1 MIIFLYGEDTY
12 RSSQKLNQIKD
23 KFIKEVDSSGMNLV
37 TLDGAKLKFE
47 EFNHQVKASPFL
59 ARKRMVII
67 KNLISENKSKEIQKE
82 IVELLNTEWKS
93 PKEDNILVFWEPA
106 DHSKSKSK
114 NALWDRLV
122 KEKFAEGFDLLK
134 SVQLNAW
141 VEKEIIK
148 RGAKIEKSSIPL
160 LAALVGND
168 LWQMSGEIEKLI
180 NYCQDKPITTAE
192 IEKLVK
198 AKFDDNIFNL
208 VDALGTNN
216 KKLALKLMSDQFN
229 LEADE
234 MYLLSMLIRQFRIL
248 LLAKEL
254 TDKNPSIGKDKLAK
268 ELKIHPFVAQKSL
281 SQIRNFTLDKLKRIY
296 NQLLQI
302 DYTIKTSSQKPRLLF
317 DLLITSI

>member
-12 RSSQKLNQIKD
+12 RSSQKLLQIRD
-23 KFIKEVDSSGMNLV
+23 KFIKEVDSSGMNLT

-82 IVELLNTEWKS
+82 VVELLNTEWKT
-93 PKEDNILVFWEPA
+93 PKEDNILIFWESA

-114 NALWDRLV
+114 SALWDRLV
-122 KEKFAEGFDLLK
+122 KEKFSVEFEPLK
-134 SVQLNAW
+134 PVQLNTW

-148 RGAKIEKSSIPL
+148 RGSKIEKSSIPL

-180 NYCQDKPITTAE
+180 NYCQDKPITTAD

-248 LLAKEL
+248 LLTKSLAE
-254 TDKNPSIGKDKLAK
+254 KNPRIDKDAVGR
-268 ELKIHPFVAQKSL
+268 ELGIHPFVAQKAIW
-281 SQIRNFTLDKLKRIY
+281 QINNFTLDKLKNIY
-296 NQLLQI
+296 KTLLDI
-302 DYTIKTSSQKPRLLF
+302 DLKIKTSTLKPKILF
-317 DLLITSI
+317 DLLIAQI